1 MYPFDW
7 RTSNSFRCA
16 RSTKSK
22 VLTWLAI
29 TFRPSFFSRYAA
41 SGSNRSR
48 FSSMELHTW
57 NATRSGGFGGR
68 KTPFARTAA
77 VPRSRIAKATRENL
91 LNADDPQPGDALPVE
106 EQGGASAARRR
117 QRHPPQ
123 RHLRGPGQLHRVPA

>member
-29 TFRPSFFSRYAA
+29 TFRPSFFSRYAT

-57 NATRSGGFGGR
+57 NATRNGGIGGR
-68 KTPFARTAA
+68 KTPFRSTAA

-91 LNADDPQPGDALPVE
+91 LNADDPQPRDGLPVE
-106 EQGGASAARRR
+106 EQGRPAPARRR
-117 QRHPPQ
+117 QRHAPQ
-123 RHLRGPGQLHRVPA
+123 DDLRRSRQLHRV